1 MVKNEDRNDED
12 EAHLT
17 SGEDGCNYSDGFV

>member
-17 SGEDGCNYSDGFV
+17 SGEDGCIYSDGFV